1 MRALDLTGKRFGRLL
16 ALEKCGHIG
25 KYIAWKCKCDCGNET
40 IVAVNNLQN
49 GSTNSC
55 GCLARE
61 LSSVRRKTHG
71 LTNTTLHKTWKNIK
85 TRCYNPNCQKYK
97 NYGGKGICMCNE
109 WLDDFNSFYEW
120 SINNGW
126 KDGLTIDRID
136 SNGNYE
142 PSNCRWATMREQ
154 AQNTSRNHFITHNV
168 ERKCIAEWCRE
179 LNIRTSTFCQRMKNG
194 LNPFTG
200 ERE

>member
-1 MRALDLTGKRFGRLL
+1 MKTLDLAGKRFGRLL
-16 ALEKCGHIG
+16 VLEKCGHIG

-40 IVAVNNLQN
+40 VVAVNNLQN
-49 GSTNSC
+49 GSTKSC

-61 LSSVRRKTHG
+61 LSSARHKIHG

-136 SNGNYE
+136 VDGNYE
-142 PSNCRWATMREQ
+142 PSNCRWVDWKTQ
-154 AQNTSRNHFITHNV
+154 QRNKSNNIYVEFNGKKVCLKEYAELKGISYDKARYDYKKNIV
-168 ERKCIAEWCRE
+168 ER
-179 LNIRTSTFCQRMKNG
+179 
-194 LNPFTG
+194 
-200 ERE
+200 